1 MMAHGQRIRAAVGPV
16 LLFAAVTGPGWAATA
31 SGPPLLWR
39 VAGCTPGPSYVFA
52 ILHSA
57 DPRVTTLPRPVRA
70 ALNASARLVMEVLPT
85 SATLTVLSAESFDP
99 DEPGRAGL
107 ASRLGPGLFA
117 ATARRIAPYGVS
129 ADLLRHMRPWAV
141 VATLSLPRP
150 SAGMFQE
157 LVVYLRAHEAHKP
170 TSALL
175 DPGSQIALFEKL
187 PARVQVALVRAVVR
201 RHGAALRAI
210 AEQRRAYRAGDL
222 PALARLRA
230 DYPTF
235 RGDPVAARAFRALL
249 RRIAHRV
256 VVRLLPQL
264 RAGSRFATVTAI
276 NLPGP
281 DGVLHG
287 LRAAGCTLQRASN
300 APRAPG
306 IYAGVRSGPRSRQDT
321 ISPARNATTRP
332 LPKG

>member
-1 MMAHGQRIRAAVGPV
+1 MRAAVGPV
-16 LLFAAVTGPGWAATA
+16 LLLVAVAGPGWAVAA

-52 ILHSA
+52 ILHST
-57 DPRVTTLPRPVRA
+57 DPRVTALARPVRA

-85 SATLTVLSAESFDP
+85 PATLTVLGAESFDP
-99 DEPGRAGL
+99 DGPGRVGL

-117 ATARRIAPYGVS
+117 ATAQRIAPYGVTT
-129 ADLLRHMRPWAV
+129 DLLRHMRPWAV
-141 VATLSLPRP
+141 VVTLSLPRP
-150 SAGMFQE
+150 RAGIFQE
-157 LVVYLRAHEAHKP
+157 LVVYLRAYEAHKP
-170 TSALL
+170 ASALL
-175 DPGSQIALFEKL
+175 DPGSQIALFEEL
-187 PARVQVALVRAVVR
+187 PARTQVALVRAVVR

-210 AEQRRAYRAGDL
+210 AEQRRAYLAGDL

-235 RGDPVAARAFRALL
+235 RGHPVAARAFRALL

-256 VVRLLPQL
+256 VRRLLPQL
-264 RAGSRFATVTAI
+264 HAGSRFATVTAL

-287 LRAAGCTLQRASN
+287 LRAAGCTLQRASD
-300 APRAPG
+300 ALRAPG
-306 IYAGVRSGPRSRQDT
+306 TYAGARSGLRSRQDT
-321 ISPARNATTRP
+321 VSPARNATTRP